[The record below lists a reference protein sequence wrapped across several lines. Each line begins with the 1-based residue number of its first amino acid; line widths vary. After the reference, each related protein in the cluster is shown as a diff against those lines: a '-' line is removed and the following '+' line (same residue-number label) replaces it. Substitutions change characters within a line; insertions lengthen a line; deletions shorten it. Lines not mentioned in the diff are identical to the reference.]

1 MSSNGISSRWR
12 LILVLIAVFCVV
24 SAGGAYTYAVLSDT
38 ESVELSINGTS
49 ASLSTPAP
57 LYPHVGLA
65 VDGPR
70 EATNEIRET
79 APGD

>member
-1 MSSNGISSRWR
+1 MSSNVVRSRWR

-38 ESVELSINGTS
+38 ETVEVTINGTS

-57 LYPHVGLA
+57 LYPQVGLLA
-65 VDGPR
+65 DELR
-70 EATNEIRET
+70 EDTNEIRGKS
-79 APGD
+79 PGG